1 MNGSGTTGSG
11 GRTVS
16 VTVNPSRGVGV
27 GSW

>member
-16 VTVNPSRGVGV
+16 VTVNPSRAVFGGT
-27 GSW
+27 S

>member
-16 VTVNPSRGVGV
+16 VTVNPSLGVIG
-27 GSW
+27 GTS